1 MKKWFNN
8 LKISSKI
15 RYFGMFS
22 ALIIVVLAM
31 SLVLQ
36 LFFMKKDVDSLYL
49 NRVVR
54 MKELKKISDMYVANI
69 INNSQKVS
77 NKTITWQQGIDNV
90 KKAQSEINENLENYT
105 NTILLEEEKTIFDEF
120 LVAKGEADKTAER
133 LIDAMSKRD
142 ASLLENL
149 IKSALYQRID
159 VVTKKVDKLIELQLT
174 IAEEIYEKNSIRYV
188 TTLIFSI
195 AIIIVLLL
203 TQLIIGSLITNSIRK
218 QINSFNDLFFKMSQ
232 GDLTENYVLVA
243 QGKSK
248 NEMDLL
254 GENYNKLVDNL
265 KKIMRD
271 MTKDSN
277 QTTMSAVTLSEGMNI
292 ISEATQMQ
300 TKDVIT
306 LENQVQ
312 GLKEKMETVLSNIKN
327 QTSSVEESSEG
338 ISEISKNMESIFSST
353 QKTIKISEETKNAAQ
368 KGEKSARDSFEEI
381 KKMEKIISEIILI
394 TGSIS
399 KISEQT
405 NLLALNAAIEA
416 ARAGEAGRGF
426 SIVAEEVR
434 KLADMT
440 KTSANDIGKMLNT
453 AKDTMKQ
460 NLYLAEHS
468 GEQLKEII
476 NKVEKTN
483 EEIEKVFDAVGNQK
497 FAVEEITSSIAE
509 VSKNS
514 ASIEDLSIEQ
524 IEVFEQISEGINSIS
539 KQAQAISL
547 GTEESLEIA
556 QELSGIA
563 DNLNNMI
570 TVFKIS
576 DEVKIETKIK
586 DNISDDIKLLPEE
599 NNDTVMVN

>member
-77 NKTITWQQGIDNV
+77 NKTITWQQGIDNI

-105 NTILLEEEKTIFDEF
+105 NSDLLEEEKTIFDEF

-159 VVTKKVDKLIELQLT
+159 VVTGKVDKLIEFQLT
-174 IAEEIYEKNSIRYV
+174 IAEEIYEKNSIRYF

-195 AIIIVLLL
+195 VIIIALLL
-203 TQLIIGSLITNSIRK
+203 AQLVIGSLITNSIRK
-218 QINSFNDLFFKMSQ
+218 QIASFNELFFKMSQ
-232 GDLTENYVLVA
+232 GDLTENYVLIA

-338 ISEISKNMESIFSST
+338 ISEISKNMENIFSST

-381 KKMEKIISEIILI
+381 KKMEKIISEIVII

-460 NLYLAEHS
+460 NLSLAEHS

-514 ASIEDLSIEQ
+514 ASIENLSVEQ

-539 KQAQAISL
+539 RQAQAISL

-563 DNLNNMI
+563 DSLNNMI

-576 DEVKIETKIK
+576 DETKTDVYKNENSLNTFDHISEET
-586 DNISDDIKLLPEE
+586 NDIAIL
-599 NNDTVMVN
+599 D

>member
-159 VVTKKVDKLIELQLT
+159 VVTGKVDKLIELQLT

>member
-31 SLVLQ
+31 SLILQ

-77 NKTITWQQGIDNV
+77 NKTITWQQGIDNI

-105 NTILLEEEKTIFDEF
+105 NSDLLEEEKTIFDEF

-159 VVTKKVDKLIELQLT
+159 VVTGKVDKLIEFQLT
-174 IAEEIYEKNSIRYV
+174 IAEEIYEKNSIRYF

-195 AIIIVLLL
+195 VIIIALLL
-203 TQLIIGSLITNSIRK
+203 AQLVIGSLITNSIRK
-218 QINSFNDLFFKMSQ
+218 QIASFNELFFKMSQ
-232 GDLTENYVLVA
+232 GDLTENYVLIA

-338 ISEISKNMESIFSST
+338 ISEISKNMENIFSST

-381 KKMEKIISEIILI
+381 KKMEKIISEIVVI

-460 NLYLAEHS
+460 NLSLAEHS

-514 ASIEDLSIEQ
+514 ASIENLSVEQ

-539 KQAQAISL
+539 RQAQAISL

-563 DNLNNMI
+563 DSLNNMI

-576 DEVKIETKIK
+576 DETKTDVYKNENSLNTFDHI
-586 DNISDDIKLLPEE
+586 PEE
-599 NNDTVMVN
+599 TNDIAILD

>member
-159 VVTKKVDKLIELQLT
+159 VVTGKVDKLIELQLT

-353 QKTIKISEETKNAAQ
+353 QKTIRISEETKNAAQ

-381 KKMEKIISEIILI
+381 KKMEKIISEIVLI

-453 AKDTMKQ
+453 AKNTMKQ

>member
-22 ALIIVVLAM
+22 ALIIVILAM
-31 SLVLQ
+31 SLTLQ

-77 NKTITWQQGIDNV
+77 NKTITWQQGIDNI
-90 KKAQSEINENLENYT
+90 KKAQLEINENLENYT
-105 NTILLEEEKTIFDEF
+105 NVNLLEEEKTIFDEF
-120 LVAKGEADKTAER
+120 LVAKEEADKTAER
-133 LIDAMSKRD
+133 LINAMAKRD

-159 VVTKKVDKLIELQLT
+159 VVTGKVDKLIEFQLT

-188 TTLIFSI
+188 ITLIFSVV
-195 AIIIVLLL
+195 IIIVLLL

-232 GDLTENYVLVA
+232 GDLTENYILVA

-265 KKIMRD
+265 KRIMRD

-277 QTTMSAVTLSEGMNI
+277 QTTMSAITLSEGMNI

-300 TKDVIT
+300 TNDVIT

-312 GLKEKMETVLSNIKN
+312 GLKEKMKTVLSNIRN

-368 KGEKSARDSFEEI
+368 KGEKSAKDSFEEI
-381 KKMEKIISEIILI
+381 KKMEKIIGEIVVI

-453 AKDTMKQ
+453 AKDAMKQ
-460 NLYLAEHS
+460 NLFLAEHS

-497 FAVEEITSSIAE
+497 FAVEEITNSIAE

-514 ASIEDLSIEQ
+514 ASIENLSVEQ

-576 DEVKIETKIK
+576 DEMKIDELIVD
-586 DNISDDIKLLPEE
+586 DNTPDSLKLPLKKLVE
-599 NNDTVMVN
+599 

>member
-77 NKTITWQQGIDNV
+77 NKTITWQQGIDNI
-90 KKAQSEINENLENYT
+90 KKAKSEINENLENYT

-159 VVTKKVDKLIELQLT
+159 VVTGKVDKLIEFQLT
-174 IAEEIYEKNSIRYV
+174 IAEDIYEKNSIRYF

-203 TQLIIGSLITNSIRK
+203 AQLIIGSLITNSIRK
-218 QINSFNDLFFKMSQ
+218 QIASFNELFFKMSQ
-232 GDLTENYVLVA
+232 GDLTENYVLIA

-277 QTTMSAVTLSEGMNI
+277 QTAMSAVTLSEGMNI
-292 ISEATQMQ
+292 ITEATQMQ

>member
-1 MKKWFNN
+1 MKKWFNS

-22 ALIIVVLAM
+22 ALIIVALAV
-31 SLVLQ
+31 SLILQ
-36 LFFMKKDVDSLYL
+36 LFFMKKDVDSLYQD
-49 NRVVR
+49 RVVR
-54 MKELKKISDMYVANI
+54 MKELKKISDMYVSNI
-69 INNSQKVS
+69 INNSQKVN
-77 NKTITWQQGIDNV
+77 NKVITWQQGIDNI
-90 KKAQSEINENLENYT
+90 KQAQAEISTSIESYDVTRVENEDELTIISEFMT
-105 NTILLEEEKTIFDEF
+105 AKT
-120 LVAKGEADKTAER
+120 EADKIAEK
-133 LIDAMSKRD
+133 LIDAMTKKD
-142 ASLLENL
+142 ILVLENL

-159 VVTKKVDKLIELQLT
+159 VVTGKVDKLIELQLT
-174 IAEEIYEKNSIRYV
+174 IAEDIYNKNALRYII
-188 TTLIFSI
+188 TLVFSMV
-195 AIIIVLLL
+195 IIIILLL
-203 TQLIIGSLITNSIRK
+203 MQLIIGRLITNSIRT
-218 QINSFNDLFFKMSQ
+218 QIDSFNDLFLKMAE
-232 GDLTENYVLVA
+232 GDLREKYFLEDGSKV
-243 QGKSK
+243 K

-254 GENYNKLVDNL
+254 GENYNKLTENL
-265 KKIMRD
+265 KGIIID
-271 MTKDSN
+271 IIKDSN
-277 QTTMSAVTLSEGMNI
+277 QTMTSAVTLTEGMNI

-300 TKDVIT
+300 TKDVINF
-306 LENQVQ
+306 ENQVQ
-312 GLKEKMETVLSNIKN
+312 SLKEKMVIVLSNIKT
-327 QTSSVEESSEG
+327 QTSSVEETSEG
-338 ISEISKNMESIFSST
+338 IKEISKNMESVFAST
-353 QKTIKISEETKNAAQ
+353 QKTIKISEETKSAAQ
-368 KGEKSARDSFEEI
+368 KGEKSAMDSFEEI
-381 KKMEKIISEIILI
+381 KKMEKIIGEIVII

-453 AKDTMKQ
+453 AKDTMRQ

-497 FAVEEITSSIAE
+497 FAIEEITSSIGE
-509 VSKNS
+509 VTKNS
-514 ASIEDLSIEQ
+514 ASIEILAVEQ
-524 IEVFEQISEGINSIS
+524 IEVFCEIGEGINNIS

-570 TVFKIS
+570 RIFKIDS
-576 DEVKIETKIK
+576 STDLIEEYRNVYR
-586 DNISDDIKLLPEE
+586 DSAENYEL
-599 NNDTVMVN
+599 NNDIQEA